1 MRIYLPLPSP
11 FACLPALLLMLVC
24 GHARADSCTGTLADV
39 SFGVVSPI
47 SVTSPT
53 TSSVGSVS
61 CTWSLLSPTFPYV
74 LLFPNVLVCVNAGL
88 GTNSPSSTPRTMAAS
103 GSSTLIQYNLYRD
116 ATYAPASIWGA
127 PSLTSTPTPISFT
140 MTAPSILVGGT
151 ISQPFTVYAKIP
163 SGSALASVQTV
174 SNADTIYSSSF
185 SGAATLTYAFYNLV
199 VPACTTGASSAFA
212 FTVNATA
219 TNNCT
224 IGTTPLSFA
233 PSGTLTAAV
242 RGTSTLTVQCVNNDA
257 FQIALN
263 GGSTANN
270 VAARQ
275 MKNTGTTE
283 KVNYQLSATLDG
295 PLWGDGT
302 AGTTMYAGTGN
313 GAAQTVTVYGRV
325 PAQGTPS
332 PGSYKDTV
340 TATIYF

>member
-1 MRIYLPLPSP
+1 L
-11 FACLPALLLMLVC
+11 FACLLALLLSLAC
-24 GHARADSCTGTLADV
+24 GHARADGCSGTLADV

-47 SVTSPT
+47 AVTSPT
-53 TSSVGSVS
+53 TSSVGSVT
-61 CTWSLLSPTFPYV
+61 CTWNLLSSTPPYL
-74 LLFPNVLVCVNAGL
+74 LLFPNVVVCVNAGL
-88 GTNSPSSTPRTMAAS
+88 GTNSPSSTPRTLAAG
-103 GSSTLIQYNLYRD
+103 GSSALIQYNLYRD
-116 ATYAPASIWGA
+116 ATYAPASIWGS
-127 PSLTSTPTPISFT
+127 PSLTSTPTPFSFT
-140 MTAPSILVGGT
+140 MTAPNLLTGG
-151 ISQPFTVYAKIP
+151 SLAQPFTVYAKIP
-163 SGSALASVQTV
+163 SGSSFAAVQTV
-174 SNADTIYSSSF
+174 GNADTLYSSSF
-185 SGAATLTYAFYNLV
+185 SAAATVTYAFYNLV
-199 VPACTTGASSAFA
+199 APSCTTGASSAFA
-212 FTVNATA
+212 FNVNATA

-233 PSGTLTAAV
+233 ASGTLSAAV

-283 KVNYQLSATLDG
+283 KVSYQLSATLDG

-313 GAAQTVTVYGRV
+313 GAGQTVTVYGRV